1 MAGII
6 VSLGIAEVG
15 LWFAVGQ
22 EGTGMAGFGW
32 LLLALG
38 LGFGAV
44 NLYLRRH
51 GFDTPRRRRP

>member
-6 VSLGIAEVG
+6 VSLGIAVVG

-22 EGTGMAGFGW
+22 GGTGMAGFGW

-38 LGFGAV
+38 LGLGAG
-44 NLYLRRH
+44 NLYLRRR
-51 GFDTPRRRRP
+51 GFGTPHRRP